1 VYVRKENILAQAAD
15 NLDAAATI
23 ANLFAPTVVAAPMYA
38 PVDAVLLFGI
48 QSASTSTGVVKVAVE
63 LSNVKLDGIKAALT
77 IVAQAAE

>member
-63 LSNVKLDGIKAALT
+63 LSNVKLDGINAALT